1 MNKIHNNLSIDNLI
15 KTEMFNQFDK
25 HQQRVLIL
33 GLEQNLDVSIYAKK
47 EFEWEQMEEIREGL
61 ENNLDVS
68 IYANSKIDWKQMEE
82 IRKRLEKEKLENEQK
97 NI

>member
-1 MNKIHNNLSIDNLI
+1 MNKIHNNLSIDNLM

-33 GLEQNLDVSIYAKK
+33 GLEQ
-47 EFEWEQMEEIREGL
+47 
-61 ENNLDVS
+61 NLDVS

-97 NI
+97 II

>member
-1 MNKIHNNLSIDNLI
+1 MYQI
-15 KTEMFNQFDK
+15 K
-25 HQQRVLIL
+25 L
-33 GLEQNLDVSIYAKK
+33 GLEQNI
-47 EFEWEQMEEIREGL
+47 
-61 ENNLDVS
+61 DVS